1 MDYQGYKLLDKIML
15 VCRDKAT
22 YENSHGV
29 NGIDYYQAY
38 LVDPSNKKQLESARH
53 WAKWTEYGSYLK
65 NEDTGKGEW

>member
-29 NGIDYYQAY
+29 NESSCYQAY
-38 LVDPSNKKQLESARH
+38 LVDVSTLMK
-53 WAKWTEYGSYLK
+53 YLPIWVVMRLQ
-65 NEDTGKGEW
+65 NYLNF